1 MDIDCPRNRAVWGRF
16 IEPQPYE
23 TVKTRT
29 PKRSQLSCVAAP
41 GSGARRADGVG
52 SATFPLCCFLLQI
65 LLPLPARGEA
75 VHHGAVDEGALG
87 GRDVFAPAGPGLLR
101 RRLQRAAVAESE
113 PPRQAADAGNGV
125 AVGGGLVCRRD
136 PGTARGAGG
145 GGGRAGMPADAG

>member
-29 PKRSQLSCVAAP
+29 LKRSRHSCVVAP
-41 GSGARRADGVG
+41 GSGARGADGVG
-52 SATFPLCCFLLQI
+52 SGTFPLCCFLLQI
-65 LLPLPARGEA
+65 LLPLPTRGEA

-113 PPRQAADAGNGV
+113 SPRQAADAGNGV
-125 AVGGGLVCRRD
+125 EVGGGLLVRLAPRW
-136 PGTARGAGG
+136 GKGAR
-145 GGGRAGMPADAG
+145 GGGRRPDG